1 MNNVIP
7 AHVIMDV
14 QAQKAADKNSP
25 FLDVSAPKNEPKGVE
40 LFPIV
45 DKKLEMFP
53 ICIYE
58 LREMDNKLRLYA
70 KGKRDKLQKLYL
82 KALQTINELE
92 KLELKNFEEE
102 KKNAS

>member
-1 MNNVIP
+1 MNNAVQCGVILDN
-7 AHVIMDV
+7 VSK
-14 QAQKAADKNSP
+14 KASDKNSP
-25 FLDVSAPKNEPKGVE
+25 FLDVGTPKKEPKGVE
-40 LFPIV
+40 LFPIA
-45 DKKLEMFP
+45 DEKLEMFP

-92 KLELKNFEEE
+92 KLELKNFEE